1 MRSFLIGCYP
11 ARWRERYGDEF
22 LAILEE
28 RPLGPFDVAD
38 ILLGALDAQLRL
50 RGRDAHIAHGRGFT
64 MSLRIGGIAAIIG
77 APLWTAGFALAGS
90 GTLGEMDLR
99 VPALLWL
106 VGSIAILV
114 ALAGL
119 SAFQARVQP
128 VLSWAAFAIPAVGS
142 LGVILGAIGLAVGR
156 DDLTDTFY
164 LGLMTFMIGSLLFA
178 IATFITGVLSRP
190 AAALLGIAMGLAFAS
205 GGGEGYSIFFL
216 IAALACFTVGWMAL
230 GAQALRQD
238 RLAITPEPA

>member
-1 MRSFLIGCYP
+1 MRSFLIRCYP

-28 RPLGPFDVAD
+28 RPLVPFDVAD
-38 ILLGALDAQLRL
+38 ILLGALDARLRQ

-77 APLWTAGFALAGS
+77 APLWAGGFALAGT
-90 GTLGEMDLR
+90 GTLGVADLR
-99 VPALLWL
+99 APALLWL
-106 VGSIAILV
+106 AGSVGILV

-142 LGVILGAIGLAVGR
+142 LGLIVGAFGVAVGS
-156 DDLTDTFY
+156 DELTGTFY
-164 LGLMTFMIGSLLFA
+164 VGLMTFMVGSLLFA
-178 IATFITGVLSRP
+178 IATFITAVLSRA
-190 AAALLGIAMGLAFAS
+190 AAALLGIAMGLAFAA
-205 GGGEGYSIFFL
+205 GGGGGSAI
-216 IAALACFTVGWMAL
+216 IITIGALTCFTLGWMAL
-230 GAQALRQD
+230 GVQAVRID
-238 RLAITPEPA
+238 RPGVAPRPA